1 MIVSPHG
8 FSGNTT
14 FDTFM
19 ATVMIAKQDMRTR
32 GVGKH
37 LNVIEAS
44 NVVNNSKASEVTI
57 WVWSVHAHIVSMS
70 EPVK

>member
-1 MIVSPHG
+1 
-8 FSGNTT
+8 
-14 FDTFM
+14 M